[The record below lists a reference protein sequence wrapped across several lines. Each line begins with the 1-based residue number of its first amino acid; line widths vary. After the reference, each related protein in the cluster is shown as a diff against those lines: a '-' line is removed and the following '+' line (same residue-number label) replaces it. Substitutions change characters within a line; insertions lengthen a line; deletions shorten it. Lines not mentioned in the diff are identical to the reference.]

1 MLNKL
6 RPLYLYRGGT
16 SAINFDFG
24 KFKFANNSKC
34 VFTISSMYE
43 DNKLLQFEF
52 TRPVKYTM
60 IISDEFTSKLKDNQY
75 LYNIVYIIGDNKYP
89 QCADSDIIVRDMVN
103 GTTDS
108 D

>member
-16 SAINFDFG
+16 SAINFDFTKFTFSGNG
-24 KFKFANNSKC
+24 KC
-34 VFTISSMYE
+34 IFTISSIYE

-52 TRPVKYTM
+52 NRSVKYTM
-60 IISDEFTSKLKDNQY
+60 IITDEFTASLKDNKY
-75 LYNIVYIIGDNKYP
+75 RYNIVYVIGDNKYP

-103 GTTDS
+103 ATRDNS
-108 D
+108 